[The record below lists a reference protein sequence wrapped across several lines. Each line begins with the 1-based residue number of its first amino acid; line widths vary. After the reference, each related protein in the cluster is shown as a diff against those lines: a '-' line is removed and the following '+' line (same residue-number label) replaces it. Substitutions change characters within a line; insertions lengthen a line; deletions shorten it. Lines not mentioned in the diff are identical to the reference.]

1 MTDLGLLYGQGACAP
16 VAADADGEVYLVLG
30 MGVGVEAVDAAVE
43 DVCPTHLQEGGKL
56 LVVAARDEA
65 QEVVLAVF
73 VVNDLHGVG
82 VVRILHVAL
91 QTQGLSNTQIVPYKV
106 GVVVLAA
113 SQVAVHKERLMCF
126 HRFKDLRVNT
136 TFCFTM
142 QKYMSAVPKNGT
154 L

>member
-1 MTDLGLLYGQGACAP
+1 MIGLYGQGARAP

-30 MGVGVEAVDAAVE
+30 VGVGVEAVDAAIE

-113 SQVAVHKERLMCF
+113 SQVAVHEKR
-126 HRFKDLRVNT
+126 
-136 TFCFTM
+136 
-142 QKYMSAVPKNGT
+142 
-154 L
+154 